1 MKRHNSEEGVIPM
14 KELLILTPI
23 VLLVIGLV
31 GIIAHERGGLT
42 FVLVDVGMLLVYIL
56 VFEAILLLACVVI
69 TEVL

>member
-1 MKRHNSEEGVIPM
+1 M

-42 FVLVDVGMLLVYIL
+42 FAVTARLRISAGSSASTSAGSAPAMVR
-56 VFEAILLLACVVI
+56 C
-69 TEVL
+69 

>member
-1 MKRHNSEEGVIPM
+1 M

-31 GIIAHERGGLT
+31 GIIVHERGDLT
-42 FVLVDVGMLLVYIL
+42 FVLVDAGLLMIYIL

>member
-1 MKRHNSEEGVIPM
+1 M

-23 VLLVIGLV
+23 GLLVIGLV

-42 FVLVDVGMLLVYIL
+42 FVLVDVGILLVYIL

>member
-1 MKRHNSEEGVIPM
+1 M

-31 GIIAHERGGLT
+31 GIIAHERGGVT

>member
-1 MKRHNSEEGVIPM
+1 M

-31 GIIAHERGGLT
+31 GIIAHERGDLT
-42 FVLVDVGMLLVYIL
+42 FVLVDVGLLLVHIS
-56 VFEAILLLACVVI
+56 VFEAILMLACVVI

>member
-1 MKRHNSEEGVIPM
+1 M

-23 VLLVIGLV
+23 VLLLIGLV

>member
-1 MKRHNSEEGVIPM
+1 MKRHNSEEGVMPM

-42 FVLVDVGMLLVYIL
+42 FVLVDVGILLVYIL

>member
-1 MKRHNSEEGVIPM
+1 M

-31 GIIAHERGGLT
+31 GIIVHERGGLT
-42 FVLVDVGMLLVYIL
+42 FVLVDVGLLLVYIL

>member
-1 MKRHNSEEGVIPM
+1 M

-31 GIIAHERGGLT
+31 GIIVHERGGLT

>member
-1 MKRHNSEEGVIPM
+1 M
-14 KELLILTPI
+14 
-23 VLLVIGLV
+23 

>member
-1 MKRHNSEEGVIPM
+1 M

-42 FVLVDVGMLLVYIL
+42 FVLVDVGILLVYIL

>member
-1 MKRHNSEEGVIPM
+1 M

-42 FVLVDVGMLLVYIL
+42 FVLVDVGMLLGYIL

>member
-1 MKRHNSEEGVIPM
+1 M

-42 FVLVDVGMLLVYIL
+42 FVLVDLGMLLVYIL

>member
-42 FVLVDVGMLLVYIL
+42 FVLVDVGILLVYIL

>member
-1 MKRHNSEEGVIPM
+1 M

>member
-1 MKRHNSEEGVIPM
+1 M

-56 VFEAILLLACVVI
+56 VFEVILLLACVVI

>member
-42 FVLVDVGMLLVYIL
+42 FVLVYVGMLLVYIL